1 MIRIYSKVKKD
12 KLLHII
18 SRTFDLDYPNPSSGR
33 EDVVPENQFLQV
45 ARCSFDEGKT
55 FKAHKH
61 IRAEKTADQVGI
73 TQESWVVLSGRVRVF
88 LYDLDDTLFFTTIL
102 EQGDCSITLEGG
114 HNYEMIEDSRIMEFK
129 TGPYLGVEKDKVL
142 L

>member
-1 MIRIYSKVKKD
+1 MIEVYSKIKTGE
-12 KLLHII
+12 LLHII
-18 SRTFDLDYPNPSSGR
+18 SRLSDVSTSGR

-61 IRAEKTADQVGI
+61 IRAEKTADQVEI
-73 TQESWVVLSGRVRVF
+73 TQESWVILSGRVQVF
-88 LYDLDDTLFFTTIL
+88 LYDLDNTLLFTTIL

-114 HNYEMIEDSRIMEFK
+114 HNYEMIEDSKIMEFK
-129 TGPYLGVEKDKVL
+129 TGPYFGVEMDKVFL
-142 L
+142 